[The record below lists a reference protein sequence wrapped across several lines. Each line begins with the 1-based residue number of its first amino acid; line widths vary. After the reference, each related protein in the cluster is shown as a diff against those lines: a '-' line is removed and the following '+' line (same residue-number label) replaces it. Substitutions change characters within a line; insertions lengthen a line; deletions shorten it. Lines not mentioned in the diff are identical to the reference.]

1 MKPIEHDTA
10 IDWLKQ
16 TCAVIR
22 EMDAE
27 NRKLKSH
34 LESLVVLLCRG
45 NDIDAINYIHENR
58 DSLKNISHKI
68 KKSIEGNQ

>member
-1 MKPIEHDTA
+1 MMKPIEHDTA

-27 NRKLKSH
+27 NKKLKKAIIEADQCVRSM
-34 LESLVVLLCRG
+34 ESVGLTHFMS
-45 NDIDAINYIHENR
+45 YFENESE
-58 DSLKNISHKI
+58 DLI
-68 KKSIEGNQ
+68 KEITKVNK